1 MHNMY
6 SFAFFLLVAVSLTAC
21 SSESNTSTSQSSSSS
36 SSSVYA
42 VASSQSSEPEN
53 VNPIIVSPLVG
64 SVIKSP
70 VTVRGKARGTW
81 FFEGSLPIE
90 ITDSHNNVIAKAPA
104 QAKGEWMTTDYVNF
118 SVTIPFSTK
127 QPFGFIVIK
136 KDNPSG
142 LPENDAQFKIPVM
155 FE

>member
-1 MHNMY
+1 MHNIY
-6 SFAFFLLVAVSLTAC
+6 SLAFVLLVVVSLTAC
-21 SSESNTSTSQSSSSS
+21 SSEPDISTSKSSS

-42 VASSQSSEPEN
+42 VASSQSSAPEN
-53 VNPIIVSPLVG
+53 VNPIIVSPVVG

-70 VTVRGKARGTW
+70 VTVQGRARGTW
-81 FFEGSLPIE
+81 FAEGSLPIE
-90 ITDSHNNVIAKAPA
+90 ITDSHNLVIATAPA
-104 QAKGEWMTTDYVNF
+104 QADGEWMTTDYVDF
-118 SVTIPFSTK
+118 SVIIPFSTK

-155 FE
+155 FK

>member
-1 MHNMY
+1 M
-6 SFAFFLLVAVSLTAC
+6 FLVLVVVSLTAC
-21 SSESNTSTSQSSSSS
+21 SSESDISASQSSS

-42 VASSQSSEPEN
+42 VASSLSSIPEN
-53 VNPIIVSPLVG
+53 VNPVIVSPVVG
-64 SVIKSP
+64 SHIKSP
-70 VTVRGKARGTW
+70 VTVQGKARGSW
-81 FFEGSLPIE
+81 FSEGALPIE
-90 ITDSHNNVIAKAPA
+90 ITDSHNIVIAMAPA
-104 QAKGEWMTTDYVNF
+104 QADSEWMTTDYVDF

-155 FE
+155 FQ

>member
-1 MHNMY
+1 MHHMY
-6 SFAFFLLVAVSLTAC
+6 SFVFLLLVVVSLTAC
-21 SSESNTSTSQSSSSS
+21 SSESDTSASQSSS

-42 VASSQSSEPEN
+42 VASSQSSAPEN
-53 VNPIIVSPLVG
+53 INPIVVSPVVG

-70 VTVRGKARGTW
+70 VTIQGKARGTW

-90 ITDSHNNVIAKAPA
+90 ITDSHNIVIAKAPA
-104 QAKGEWMTTDYVNF
+104 QADGEWMTTDYVNF

>member
-1 MHNMY
+1 MRTIY
-6 SFAFFLLVAVSLTAC
+6 SLTLFSLVLVFLTAC
-21 SSESNTSTSQSSSSS
+21 SSSSSSNTAQSSLS
-36 SSSVYA
+36 SSYA
-42 VASSQSSEPEN
+42 VASSQTSVPEST
-53 VNPIIVSPLVG
+53 NPVIVSPVVG
-64 SVIKSP
+64 SHIKSP
-70 VTVRGKARGTW
+70 VTVQGKARGSW
-81 FFEGSLPIE
+81 FSEGTLPIE
-90 ITDSHNNVIAKAPA
+90 ITDSHNIVIAKAPA
-104 QAKGEWMTTDYVNF
+104 QADSEWMTTDYVNF